1 MVSECEL
8 LINVVISS
16 KPKALS
22 GLGQKAYSRLS
33 LSYVGTHGLTTVG
46 EKAEPNLL
54 LSFMRNTVSPIVRQH
69 RSSSRYLAGNPQGK
83 LLVERVRERGES
95 ERRPVVGR
103 IGVRALPRPER
114 VPTSAWCSCRR
125 PAF

>member
-1 MVSECEL
+1 MVSKCEL

-22 GLGQKAYSRLS
+22 GLSQKAYSRLS
-33 LSYVGTHGLTTVG
+33 LSCVGTHGLTTVG

-54 LSFMRNTVSPIVRQH
+54 LSFMWNTVSPIVRQR

-83 LLVERVRERGES
+83 LLGKRV
-95 ERRPVVGR
+95 
-103 IGVRALPRPER
+103 
-114 VPTSAWCSCRR
+114 
-125 PAF
+125 